1 MSPLIS
7 KINEILTVQPDKKII
22 KDLAANV
29 WLTRKQ
35 TKNAINQLTDFF
47 QSINLRPNDRIL
59 VTKENSA
66 VYPLIMLAAYKYGL
80 LIHPAAP
87 SLTANELENEL
98 TAENYQAVFPSVAH
112 FKLLQKQNMWRQKEL
127 SLEEDLSCHI
137 FYKVDDNCSNLSKSL
152 IDSPIAT
159 QPALMMYTSGTTGK
173 PKKVILTHENLLTAA
188 QFVIQSQQLT
198 AADRTLIVLP
208 LFHINAQIIAM
219 LSTLLSGGCVLL
231 PLKFSASH
239 FWQQVKDE
247 KITWVSASPSVI
259 SILLAN
265 KKAQQNFVAPSS
277 LRFLRSASAPL
288 SSELQQRFEKKYQL
302 PIIQGYGMTEAAGQ
316 ICVNPL
322 EHSKRGSVG
331 KPIGTKVSIL
341 INNRPAKLPK
351 QIGEVLL
358 KGKNVITSYANRDP
372 SLDFIDGWLR
382 TGDLGYFDS
391 DGYLYLTGRSKEL
404 INYGGH
410 KISPLKIENVLLQA
424 DFVCE
429 AAAVGIFD
437 QLFGE
442 KIVAVIVLNDS
453 VNQAIAKKELT
464 QLLEKDLAK
473 FERPQ
478 QLIFVNKL
486 PHNRVGKI
494 LRFQLQQELNTQ
506 GGSCHE

>member
-1 MSPLIS
+1 MSQLIS
-7 KINEILTVQPDKKII
+7 KINEILTAQPDKKII

-35 TKNAINQLTDFF
+35 TKTAINQLIDFF

-66 VYPLIMLAAYKYGL
+66 VYPLIMLAAYEYGL

-87 SLTANELENEL
+87 LLTANELENEL
-98 TAENYQAVFPSVAH
+98 VTENYQVVFPSTEH
-112 FKLLQKQNMWRQKEL
+112 FELLQKQNRWQQREVSFL
-127 SLEEDLSCHI
+127 GVLPCHV
-137 FYKVDDNCSNLSKSL
+137 FYKVNNDSNFNKSSITPPL
-152 IDSPIAT
+152 AT

-173 PKKVILTHENLLTAA
+173 PKKVILTHENLLTAT

-198 AADRTLIVLP
+198 EADRTLIVLP

-239 FWQQVKDE
+239 FWQQIKDE

-265 KKAQQNFVAPSS
+265 KKAQQNFVTSSS

-288 SSELQQRFEKKYQL
+288 SSKLQQRFEKKYQI

-341 INNRPAKLPK
+341 INNQPEELPN
-351 QIGEVLL
+351 QVGEILL
-358 KGKNVITSYANRDP
+358 KGKNVITSYVNRDP

-424 DFVCE
+424 DFVRE

-442 KIVAVIVLNDS
+442 KIVTVIVLNDS
-453 VNQAIAKKELT
+453 INQAIAKKELT

-494 LRFQLQQELNTQ
+494 LRFQLQQELNAQ